1 MDGQLKVTVVGA
13 GLAGL
18 LAARVLRENHDVT
31 VVEKFD
37 GGHEVGAAIN
47 LGPNGVKIAQELGFD
62 KSRCR
67 AIVCGM
73 ARTLDRDG
81 NILTE
86 ENMDFL
92 QEQYGADWLFQHR
105 ADLWNE
111 FLRLATCPSETLSIQ
126 GRPAQV
132 LWGTTVTGVNVETGD
147 VFLDNG
153 EKLESDLVI
162 GTLRDYSTSSNVM
175 RVSPN
180 AYPQERTESNPLSG
194 HWLSRRMTF
203 VPHVR
208 QAHLRSDSPSPKR
221 NSSNGA

>member
-1 MDGQLKVTVVGA
+1 MDGQLKVTIVGA

-31 VVEKFD
+31 LVEKFD

-47 LGPNGVKIAQELGFD
+47 LGPNGVRIAQELGFD
-62 KSRCR
+62 KTRCR
-67 AIVCGM
+67 AIACGM
-73 ARTLDRDG
+73 ARTMDRDG

-86 ENMDFL
+86 ENMGFL
-92 QEQYGADWLFQHR
+92 REKYGAEWLFQHR

-111 FLRLATCPSETLSIQ
+111 FFRLATCPSGALSIQ

-132 LWGTTVTGVNVETGD
+132 LWGTAVTSVNVQTGD

-162 GTLRDYSTSSNVM
+162 GTLRDHSTSFTLI
-175 RVSPN
+175 RILPN
-180 AYPQERTESNPLSG
+180 AYLQERTESSPL
-194 HWLSRRMTF
+194 
-203 VPHVR
+203 
-208 QAHLRSDSPSPKR
+208 
-221 NSSNGA
+221 